1 MSKDKAFDA
10 VMALAE
16 PRTKQAATQEQ
27 LEAMKRLSLRD
38 AVAEASA
45 ITGLPRREVY
55 ARALV
60 LQGGAG

>member
-1 MSKDKAFDA
+1 MVVGPPQPEAGRGADLDS
-10 VMALAE
+10 VL
-16 PRTKQAATQEQ
+16 R
-27 LEAMKRLSLRD
+27 EAMARLSLRD

-60 LQGGAG
+60 LQGEEG